1 MIDRDE
7 VLRRVDLAALLD
19 QLSPAPPYRMGRAA
33 RWRCID
39 PNHEDARPS
48 VTMFVDQRGVGR
60 WKCWSGGHG
69 GTAIDALVVARGMTV
84 GSALEELARG
94 AGIAAASA
102 PELEPRRQDQ
112 ALVPRVAVPLDSCV
126 VRYVEACERILWTP
140 TGRPVLRYLV
150 DERGLDPVVLR
161 RNRVGAD
168 PGPDLLRRPSGLP
181 RGGVAAVL
189 PALSRVGDITYA
201 QARYLDPPV
210 DRAKYDN
217 PSSRLCANPRLGW
230 VTPVVPSQPPVV
242 VCEGIIDA
250 LTVASKGHSAAA
262 VLGATYVSAD
272 LAHELIEGAAG
283 RPMVVLFDPDAAG
296 EAAADRL
303 ASLLGGYAAVK
314 HLDHALDANA
324 SSRMPGGLELRL
336 A

>member
-19 QLSPAPPYRMGRAA
+19 QLSPAPPYRMGRAL

-48 VTMFVDQRGVGR
+48 VTMFVDQRGIGR

-84 GSALEELARG
+84 GGALDELALG
-94 AGIAAASA
+94 AGVATVS
-102 PELEPRRQDQ
+102 EPCQPDR
-112 ALVPRVAVPLDSCV
+112 ALVPKVTVQLDSCV
-126 VRYVEACERILWTP
+126 IRYVEACERILWTP
-140 TGRPVLRYLV
+140 TGRRVLRYLV
-150 DERGLDPVVLR
+150 EERGLDPEVLR
-161 RNRVGAD
+161 VNRVGAD
-168 PGPDLLRRPSGLP
+168 PGPDVLRRPSGLP

-189 PALSRVGDITYA
+189 PALSCDGAITYA
-201 QARYLDPPV
+201 QARYLVPPEG
-210 DRAKYDN
+210 RSKYDN

-230 VTPVVPSQPPVV
+230 VSPGVPAQPQIV

-250 LTVASKGHSAAA
+250 LTVASNGHSAAA
-262 VLGATYVSAD
+262 VLGATYVSAH
-272 LAHELIEGAAG
+272 LAQELIDGAAG
-283 RPMVVLFDPDAAG
+283 RPMVVLFDRDAAG
-296 EAAADRL
+296 DAAADRL
-303 ASLLGGYAAVK
+303 ASLLGGHATVK
-314 HLDHALDANA
+314 HLDPALDANA
-324 SSRMPGGLELRL
+324 SSLRPGGLELRL